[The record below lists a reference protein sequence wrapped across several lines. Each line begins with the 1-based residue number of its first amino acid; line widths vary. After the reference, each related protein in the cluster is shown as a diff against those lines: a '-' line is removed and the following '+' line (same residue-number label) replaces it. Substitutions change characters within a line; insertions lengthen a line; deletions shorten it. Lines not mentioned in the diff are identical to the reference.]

1 MTWRGS
7 KLLKRTLQ
15 IGVVYVS
22 LYTGLSR
29 ISDYKHHWSDVL
41 AGFALGTLFALV
53 NVRLATTVQLPIG
66 DFLTQFTSVHSC
78 SFICCLFISRGLN
91 NL

>member
-1 MTWRGS
+1 MYKYGCLVFRQLYIQRKMTWRGS

-53 NVRLATTVQLPIG
+53 NVRLATTTT
-66 DFLTQFTSVHSC
+66 D
-78 SFICCLFISRGLN
+78 R
-91 NL
+91 